1 MNKKV
6 SITILVALFLLI
18 GFIVLSDWGT
28 PESKLDK
35 TKVNESAK
43 NDFGYILGT
52 TWTNN
57 KDNISSSEISFY
69 VEGLKDTKGFFED
82 FDILFK
88 VSDDEPENAKLKVSI
103 NVNSINTDNDMRDKA
118 IMEED
123 FFYLEKY
130 PTIEFYSKEIKKVD
144 SVFISK
150 GLINMMGQ
158 SKELS
163 FSFNYSGIANNK
175 NGSRVAIF
183 DGSLEIDRTS
193 LGMEHITS
201 VGDMVSIEFYC
212 ELIEAKK

>member
-69 VEGLKDTKGFFED
+69 VEGLKDTKGFFEN

-103 NVNSINTDNDMRDKA
+103 NVNSINTDNDIRDKA

-150 GLINMMGQ
+150 GLINMISPTVRKGEP
-158 SKELS
+158 KPT
-163 FSFNYSGIANNK
+163 
-175 NGSRVAIF
+175 
-183 DGSLEIDRTS
+183 RT
-193 LGMEHITS
+193 
-201 VGDMVSIEFYC
+201 
-212 ELIEAKK
+212 

>member
-28 PESKLDK
+28 PESKLNK

-52 TWTNN
+52 SWTNN
-57 KDNISSSEISFY
+57 KDDISSSEISFY

-103 NVNSINTDNDMRDKA
+103 NVNSINTDNDIRERMYQENQDQLEQDMA
-118 IMEED
+118 PFGFVIDGLED
-123 FFYLEKY
+123 EN
-130 PTIEFYSKEIKKVD
+130 IGSAVD
-144 SVFISK
+144 EYGTRWTPIV
-150 GLINMMGQ
+150 
-158 SKELS
+158 
-163 FSFNYSGIANNK
+163 
-175 NGSRVAIF
+175 
-183 DGSLEIDRTS
+183 RTYDS
-193 LGMEHITS
+193 NW
-201 VGDMVSIEFYC
+201 
-212 ELIEAKK
+212 